1 MGLSILSYVKF
12 LKGKDLEEFQ
22 TVIESIQDR
31 LDWLD
36 DREPT
41 SNGETYD
48 NWQTK
53 RDETETLLE
62 DLQALY
68 DDLEEDPENYT
79 QEVVEEIQELIN
91 EYQKYTGGLKRWF

>member
-36 DREPT
+36 DREPM

-62 DLQALY
+62 YLQALY
-68 DDLEEDPENYT
+68 DDLEEDPENFT